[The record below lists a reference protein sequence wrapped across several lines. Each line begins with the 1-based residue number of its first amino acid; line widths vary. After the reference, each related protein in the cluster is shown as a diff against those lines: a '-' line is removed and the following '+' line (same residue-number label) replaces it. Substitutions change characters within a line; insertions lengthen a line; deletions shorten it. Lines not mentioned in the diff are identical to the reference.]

1 MKTLKILSLSLGLAL
16 AGPAATDDTKP
27 DKSATATTASRPD
40 AGSRSLLARG
50 KYLTILGGCNDCH
63 TPKKMGP
70 TGPEN
75 DMTRMLSGHPQD
87 PKLPPPPQLLP
98 TDPWN
103 VAVSG
108 GLTAWAGPW
117 GISYSP
123 NLTPDTLTGLGV
135 PGLWTEELF
144 IKAMRTGKHIGTSR
158 PILPPMPWPSYGKA
172 TDQDLKAIWAYLKSI
187 PPVRN
192 LVPDPVIAPPP
203 PPAGK

>member
-1 MKTLKILSLSLGLAL
+1 MKTLKILPASLAL
-16 AGPAATDDTKP
+16 VLAIPAAADDTKP
-27 DKSATATTASRPD
+27 ARPAAGTAASKPA
-40 AGSRSLLARG
+40 AGSKSMVERG

-70 TGPEN
+70 GGPEP
-75 DMTRMLSGHPQD
+75 DMSRLLSGHPQD
-87 PKLPPPPQLLP
+87 PKLPAPPQVSP
-98 TDPWN
+98 SSPWN
-103 VAVSG
+103 IGVSG
-108 GLTAWAGPW
+108 DLTAWAGPW

-144 IKAMRTGKHIGTSR
+144 IKAMRTGKHIGTAR
-158 PILPPMPWPSYGKA
+158 PILPPMPWPNYAQA
-172 TDQDLKAIWAYLKSI
+172 TDQDLKAIWAYLGSI

-203 PPAGK
+203 PQPGK

>member
-1 MKTLKILSLSLGLAL
+1 MKTSNVLLLSLGLVL
-16 AGPAATDDTKP
+16 AGAAATDDTKP
-27 DKSATATTASRPD
+27 AKRPTGPTASRPD
-40 AGSRSLLARG
+40 AGSRSLLERG
-50 KYLTILGGCNDCH
+50 RYLTILGGCNDCH
-63 TPKKMGP
+63 TPKKTGP
-70 TGPEN
+70 GGPEN
-75 DMTRMLSGHPQD
+75 DMSRLLSGHPQD
-87 PKLPPPPQLLP
+87 SKLPPPPQLSP
-98 TDPWN
+98 MDPWN

-108 GLTAWAGPW
+108 ETAWAGPW

-158 PILPPMPWPSYGKA
+158 PILPPMPWRNYGKA
-172 TDQDLKAIWAYLKSI
+172 TDQDLKAIWAYLKSV

-192 LVPDPVIAPPP
+192 LVPDAVIAPPP